1 MRTLNEE
8 FETKTENILI
18 YQLVDFKRFPF
29 DLHFEDI

>member
-1 MRTLNEE
+1 MKNL
-8 FETKTENILI
+8 KQKNILI